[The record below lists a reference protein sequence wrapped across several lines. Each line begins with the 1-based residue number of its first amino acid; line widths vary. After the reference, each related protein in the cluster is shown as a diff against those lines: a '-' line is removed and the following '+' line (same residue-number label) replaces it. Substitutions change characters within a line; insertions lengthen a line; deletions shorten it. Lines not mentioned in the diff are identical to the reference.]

1 MDFVLLSFAV
11 VTPMSAS
18 LGMAFVRREQALT
31 RINVIRAS
39 LVELYSAHSI
49 WDWENVKKPGSG
61 KRHCTTVDWLAHSD
75 GVLYE
80 MLTIEDELGRFL
92 TLPNA
97 TRARHRITSYGR
109 HEAEEL
115 TRVSTQLFDNLLWR
129 MGRLSLYCEVLKREG
144 LPGNEASRMRQWERF
159 ILEAMEGLRII
170 KFYRTPQ
177 ALRSLCRLFSVFLPP
192 FYAPLYAQLA
202 MDLDSLGTAIT
213 FSVMTSLALTA
224 LFESLS
230 QMEDPFLSQQ
240 SLDGIDVPRE
250 THLIGHELKL
260 LRNQLFYRNAPPYQH
275 DAQQQDEPDT
285 NDIGPSKE

>member
-18 LGMAFVRREQALT
+18 IGMAFTRREQALSQ
-31 RINVIRAS
+31 INVIRAS

-49 WDWENVKKPGSG
+49 WDWETVKKGGG
-61 KRHCTTVDWLAHSD
+61 KRETSVDWLAHSD
-75 GVLYE
+75 GVLHE
-80 MLTIEDELGRFL
+80 MLLIEEELCGFL

-97 TRARHRITSYGR
+97 TRARHRITTVGQR
-109 HEAEEL
+109 EAERL
-115 TRVSTQLFDNLLWR
+115 DQVGTRLFNAMLWR

-159 ILEAMEGLRII
+159 ILEAMEGLRMI
-170 KFYRTPQ
+170 KHYRTPQ

-192 FYAPLYAQLA
+192 FYAPFYAQLA
-202 MDLDSLGTAIT
+202 TDLNSIGTAIT
-213 FSVMTSLALTA
+213 FSVMTSLALTS

-240 SLDGIDVPRE
+240 SLDGIDVPKE
-250 THLIGHELKL
+250 TRLISNELML
-260 LRNQLFYRNAPPYQH
+260 LRNNVFYRDAPKYETRKERP
-275 DAQQQDEPDT
+275 T
-285 NDIGPSKE
+285 TDIGPDKE